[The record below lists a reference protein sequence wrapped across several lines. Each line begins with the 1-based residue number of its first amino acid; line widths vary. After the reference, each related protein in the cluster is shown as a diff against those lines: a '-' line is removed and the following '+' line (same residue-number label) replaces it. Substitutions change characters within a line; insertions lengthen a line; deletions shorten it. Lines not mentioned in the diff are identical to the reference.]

1 MFLQIETALIQ
12 SKVWTMPKI
21 YFTPLC
27 LDKDKSQITNYKDII
42 RKHKAQVVDDEE
54 SATHIIYPSLDPGEQ
69 EYARPVFR
77 KDKYVMFHFYYMPDN
92 RDAWEKCDLSDIEKA
107 PPEQLPHQLLP
118 SDHKWRVAA
127 NWISDL
133 EQFNEWMNEEDYETD
148 ENGDK
153 KSHKLNM
160 TIEEIEELDGN
171 NSSSS
176 SVTTSEKGSSSK
188 TPGKKGARDKRKRSP
203 SPPPKNSKRT
213 KKGSNASGTG
223 TPSKSGNSKS
233 GNSGSNSSS
242 SKIEQPEEDYSRDF
256 DDPPP
261 ETNITEVQ
269 VPKLPVKKLE
279 TDFKPVTGGVV
290 ADLDESENAGGD
302 KNSDDL
308 AKMPDLTKGPEG
320 REYGKDETAEDNV
333 TEQTHHIVIP
343 SYSSWFDYNSI
354 HTVEKRALP
363 EYFNGRNKSKTPEIY
378 LAYRNF
384 MIDTYR
390 LNPNEYLTSTAC
402 RRNLAG
408 DVCAIMRVHAF
419 LEQWG
424 LINYQVSIEI
434 ICCFVVGFKFKVLDA
449 YSA

>member
-1 MFLQIETALIQ
+1 
-12 SKVWTMPKI
+12 MP
-21 YFTPLC
+21 
-27 LDKDKSQITNYKDII
+27 NYKDII
-42 RKHKAQVVDDEE
+42 RKHKASVVDDEE
-54 SATHIIYPSLDPGEQ
+54 SATHIIYPSVDPGD
-69 EYARPVFR
+69 EYARPVFK

-92 RDAWEKCDLSDIEKA
+92 RDTWEKIDLSETEKN
-107 PPEQLPHQLLP
+107 PPDQLPHQMIS
-118 SDHKWRVAA
+118 SDHKWRVTA
-127 NWISDL
+127 NWLADL
-133 EQFNEWMNEEDYETD
+133 DAFNEWMNEEDYETD
-148 ENGDK
+148 ENGEK
-153 KSHKLNM
+153 KDHPLKM
-160 TIEEIEELDGN
+160 TCDEIEELDES
-171 NSSSS
+171 NSDKAAN
-176 SVTTSEKGSSSK
+176 SEKSVAK
-188 TPGKKGARDKRKRSP
+188 TPGKKTRLDKRKRSP

-213 KKGSNASGTG
+213 KKGANSAGNSGG
-223 TPSKSGNSKS
+223 TPSKAGGNNSKGGNS
-233 GNSGSNSSS
+233 NSG

-256 DDPPP
+256 DDPPA
-261 ETNITEVQ
+261 ETNITEVA

-290 ADLDESENAGGD
+290 ADLDESENNAAGGGGGGG
-302 KNSDDL
+302 DDL
-308 AKMPDLTKGPEG
+308 AKMPDLTKGGPAEREG
-320 REYGKDETAEDNV
+320 GGAGGLFEDKAEDNV

-363 EYFNGRNKSKTPEIY
+363 EFFNGKNKSKTPEIY

-424 LINYQVSIEI
+424 LINYQVSN
-434 ICCFVVGFKFKVLDA
+434 CCFCFSTNFEILLNE
-449 YSA
+449 